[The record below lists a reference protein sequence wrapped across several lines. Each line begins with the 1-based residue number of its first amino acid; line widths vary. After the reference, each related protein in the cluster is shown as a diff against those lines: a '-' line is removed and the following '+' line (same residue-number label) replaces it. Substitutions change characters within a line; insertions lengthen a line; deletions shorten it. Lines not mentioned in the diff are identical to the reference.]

1 MLAVRLAWRAPCSV
15 YPIAPVYSFALMMYA
30 STSGSRFTSSRVT
43 SRCFAARVSADSA
56 IGMVRSCVI
65 GDLGPGRPALA
76 HGRRR
81 GLLLAGADVGHRPPV
96 RLHAEVRGDLQGQ
109 QVFVDVVDGGM
120 QSADGDD
127 PVALLQLAQHLP

>member
-30 STSGSRFTSSRVT
+30 STSGSRFTPSRAT
-43 SRCFAARVSADSA
+43 SRCFAARISADSA

-65 GDLGPGRPALA
+65 GELGPGRPALA

-81 GLLLAGADVGHRPPV
+81 GVLLAGADVGHRPPG
-96 RLHAEVRGDLQGQ
+96 RLHPEGRGDVQGHSD
-109 QVFVDVVDGGM
+109 F
-120 QSADGDD
+120 A
-127 PVALLQLAQHLP
+127 